1 MDFIFQG
8 FQTNLPVWLYLILF
22 LLTTTLSWW
31 SYRDLKSISPIARY
45 SLITLRSLVFLILL
59 ALLINP
65 YYRAEETRFEK
76 PEIMVLWDNSESTS
90 ITKGSYEG
98 RESYQKVINDLGFR
112 DTTQVSYQAFSM
124 GSNVEPA
131 GLDSLPL
138 NDSRTNIYSGIEAIK
153 NRANDISGAI
163 LITDGIFNQGRN
175 PVFESGNVSVP
186 VMTIALGDTVEQK
199 DLVVEEITSNS
210 TGYVE
215 TLHQVEA
222 RITTNGFAGSNFQV
236 ELKKGSETLQR
247 QTVSPVKNRTSHT
260 LNFDLNLEE
269 EGLQQFEISIPSLE
283 GEWTETNNTQPFAID
298 VLSDKQRILSLA
310 FEIHPDVKA
319 VRSLLLQDENTQLI
333 SHTWLGNNKFVEGP
347 LEVSADT
354 LELLILHGYPQSGL
368 PGELETTLNG
378 LLSELPAVI
387 IGTPLTDFSSL
398 QEASRNSL
406 PISTGSYGNAQPV
419 SLLPRA
425 EPTEHPIME
434 LPEVSFDLLPSL
446 KAPLQGNS
454 NTAPG
459 SSILFVSSFQGTNT
473 NHPVIAIQELGNNRR
488 SQLAAYNWYRY
499 SQSSNKQIRDY
510 WEQLFFNIVSWTAT
524 KPDYRR
530 LKIQPSQKVFTGS
543 EPIVL
548 NAFLTNESGEKVSDG
563 TIDVEF
569 EGKEI
574 ETRFY
579 SMNNLGNGQYQL
591 QINAFPKG
599 IYRFTATAKKGSR
612 TIDTQEG
619 ELSVS
624 NTNTEYVTTD
634 RNDNLLKQISSRTGG
649 SYFTFADLTTFADS
663 LKEKGMLAR
672 EEKVETTLFY
682 PYQHSFWFI
691 LVITLLAAEWI
702 TRKYFALS

>member
-333 SHTWLGNNKFVEGP
+333 SHTWLGNNK
-347 LEVSADT
+347 
-354 LELLILHGYPQSGL
+354 
-368 PGELETTLNG
+368 
-378 LLSELPAVI
+378 
-387 IGTPLTDFSSL
+387 
-398 QEASRNSL
+398 
-406 PISTGSYGNAQPV
+406 
-419 SLLPRA
+419 
-425 EPTEHPIME
+425 
-434 LPEVSFDLLPSL
+434 
-446 KAPLQGNS
+446 
-454 NTAPG
+454 
-459 SSILFVSSFQGTNT
+459 
-473 NHPVIAIQELGNNRR
+473 
-488 SQLAAYNWYRY
+488 
-499 SQSSNKQIRDY
+499 
-510 WEQLFFNIVSWTAT
+510 
-524 KPDYRR
+524 
-530 LKIQPSQKVFTGS
+530 
-543 EPIVL
+543 
-548 NAFLTNESGEKVSDG
+548 
-563 TIDVEF
+563 
-569 EGKEI
+569 
-574 ETRFY
+574 
-579 SMNNLGNGQYQL
+579 
-591 QINAFPKG
+591 
-599 IYRFTATAKKGSR
+599 
-612 TIDTQEG
+612 
-619 ELSVS
+619 
-624 NTNTEYVTTD
+624 
-634 RNDNLLKQISSRTGG
+634 
-649 SYFTFADLTTFADS
+649 
-663 LKEKGMLAR
+663 
-672 EEKVETTLFY
+672 
-682 PYQHSFWFI
+682 
-691 LVITLLAAEWI
+691 
-702 TRKYFALS
+702 